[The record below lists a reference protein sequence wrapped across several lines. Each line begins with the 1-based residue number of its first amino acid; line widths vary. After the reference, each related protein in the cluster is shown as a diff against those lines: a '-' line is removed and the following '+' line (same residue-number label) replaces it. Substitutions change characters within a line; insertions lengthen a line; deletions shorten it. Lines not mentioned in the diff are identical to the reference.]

1 MYNEGHRSARMVERG
16 NVALAIRATV
26 ARTDATNV
34 AHVTTPASRVRKVG
48 IVYETTV
55 GRGAR
60 PIYRYAP
67 SIAIN
72 KSRGLNRGQWWREK
86 AVTESPRD
94 LRRLLNLRRWSH
106 EQIKSFFPG
115 ST

>member
-67 SIAIN
+67 SITDQQSKALD
-72 KSRGLNRGQWWREK
+72 RGSGG
-86 AVTESPRD
+86 TE
-94 LRRLLNLRRWSH
+94 RR
-106 EQIKSFFPG
+106 
-115 ST
+115 